1 MPGGGHSG
9 YLMPN
14 AGDLSRRRGAV
25 TAAGQAK
32 PILGFLGRAD
42 AKDAGA
48 PSTLAPQLAILAEGA
63 QTTAAIS
70 GSSEPTVTTSTAAR
84 TKAKL
89 TTPRSKRKKPLSVG
103 HRSGAYSTFRANSA
117 GQEGIRSLRRAATRG
132 GGGHGRSRHRLPNP
146 VAVSAVELSATAVP
160 PVTPGTTGVGGAWPE

>member
-9 YLMPN
+9 YLMPD

-25 TAAGQAK
+25 TAACQAK

-42 AKDAGA
+42 AKDIGA

-84 TKAKL
+84 TKAML

-103 HRSGAYSTFRANSA
+103 HRSGAYSTFRANFSGTGRNPVSA
-117 GQEGIRSLRRAATRG
+117 KGCNSGGRG
-132 GGGHGRSRHRLPNP
+132 MDGHG
-146 VAVSAVELSATAVP
+146 
-160 PVTPGTTGVGGAWPE
+160 TGYQTQ